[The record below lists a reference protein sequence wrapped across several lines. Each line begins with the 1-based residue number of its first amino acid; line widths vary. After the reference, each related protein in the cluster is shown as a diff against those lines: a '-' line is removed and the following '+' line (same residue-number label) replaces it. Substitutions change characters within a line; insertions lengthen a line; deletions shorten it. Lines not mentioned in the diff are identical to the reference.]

1 MGKSAMT
8 IPQWTLAFNF
18 TSIAALFYVKPL
30 TAAPVTDSVVESSR
44 ALSDLTL
51 YETVCA
57 PFTGVSQVFVVNN
70 PVTGALIL
78 AGISYYSCGC
88 AVGAVLG
95 PGADELA
102 SGLWGFNSALTA
114 LATSVFFVHN
124 LTTLALSVGGACAT
138 AVLFAGLKTAMASAF
153 AVPALTIPFCAVM
166 SGIFFL
172 NRGVPRA
179 VLAASPHSP
188 EINVSVSVQ

>member
-1 MGKSAMT
+1 MG
-8 IPQWTLAFNF
+8 
-18 TSIAALFYVKPL
+18 
-30 TAAPVTDSVVESSR
+30 VVESSR

-57 PFTGVSQVFVVNN
+57 PFTG
-70 PVTGALIL
+70 ALIL
-78 AGISYYSCGC
+78 AGIAYYSCGCAAYTLLGSCVSC

-95 PGADELA
+95 AGADELA

-153 AVPALTIPFCAVM
+153 AVPALTIPFCAV
-166 SGIFFL
+166 
-172 NRGVPRA
+172 
-179 VLAASPHSP
+179 
-188 EINVSVSVQ
+188 